1 MSRDRFNYD
10 FDRTDLDFVER
21 KKRQQLRESNVEIR
35 DLEAKLRQAYV
46 NRALAVQV
54 KQKELADQ
62 QEKAEREA
70 DHQQQEVI
78 RLQALEAERLEEQKA
93 KVESLRL
100 QKALDAQMEERQK
113 AQESDFK
120 QFLIEKKLIDEIIA
134 IVKQEERARV
144 VAAMKKKQVEADTI
158 REFVETQK
166 VWAEQESLRN
176 DEENREI
183 IAFIAKKDQW
193 KAEQDAIAK
202 DRRSLKNESV
212 LRLAEEMHSRQQDE
226 AERVRLMHELH
237 EGRLHER
244 ERMVEREEV
253 EREVRR
259 RIQLRHSNDL
269 AVEVRRRQ
277 LEARKLEE
285 EAWKKKMAEEYEREA
300 KLEQMSDQ
308 KRRMK
313 RLEFQREAA
322 RNVEERRLAKEAEAR
337 AEAEF
342 WREQRA
348 QQAAN
353 EQAIE
358 AERTRLLKEHA
369 KRLIGFMPAGLIKSK
384 DLEMLADE
392 DITLLYKPSAAKD
405 PLEDIEQYYERLN
418 KKTISPFQKNK

>member
-10 FDRTDLDFVER
+10 MDRNDLDFVER

-62 QEKAEREA
+62 QEKADREA
-70 DHQQQEVI
+70 DHHQQEVV
-78 RLQALEAERLEEQKA
+78 RLQAMEAERLEEQKA

-100 QKALDAQMEERQK
+100 QKSLDAQMAERQK
-113 AQESDFK
+113 VQESDFQ
-120 QFLIEKKLIDEIIA
+120 QFLVEKKLIDEIIA
-134 IVKQEERARV
+134 KVKEEERARMV
-144 VAAMKKKQVEADTI
+144 DAMRKKQVEADTI
-158 REFVETQK
+158 REFVESQK
-166 VWAEQESLRN
+166 VWAELESRRN

-183 IAFIAKKDQW
+183 IAFINKKDQW
-193 KAEQDAIAK
+193 RNEQDTIAK

-212 LRLAEEMHSRQQDE
+212 LRLASSMHSRQKEED
-226 AERVRLMHELH
+226 ERVRLMHELYCGRME
-237 EGRLHER
+237 EGER
-244 ERMVEREEV
+244 VSEREEV

-259 RIQLRHSNDL
+259 RMNLRQSNDL
-269 AVEVRRRQ
+269 AREVRRRQ
-277 LEARKLEE
+277 LEATKQEE
-285 EAWKKKMAEEYEREA
+285 EAWKKKCAEEYEREA

-322 RNVEERRLAKEAEAR
+322 RNVEERRAVKEAEAR
-337 AEAEF
+337 AEAQF
-342 WREQRA
+342 WRHQRE

-358 AERTRLLKEHA
+358 AERVRLLREHA
-369 KRLIGFMPAGLIKSK
+369 KRLIGFMPPGLINSK

-405 PLEDIEQYYERLN
+405 PLEEIEQYYERLN
-418 KKTISPFQKNK
+418 KKNTSYFQKNK